1 MTQLLLLQHLQSL
14 LCMIIQKCFPID
26 IWQRA
31 LEPWRQ
37 DLFFRGLLRFWTTF
51 CLISYQSGHHFR
63 INSACQSHVKRW
75 GTVTLFWLLSAAL
88 YCSLS
93 LYPVKRHLLFC
104 LVSMDTH
111 VIRPR
116 HHRTLHISVVSSLKP
131 RKDRGNPADQPHPC
145 LKASCFAVTFV
156 LYFSMTQQVHV
167 KRIQNHW
174 STATGDRTLLSAHL

>member
-1 MTQLLLLQHLQSL
+1 MKKMCSSKHDAAFTSSPPTEFVMYDYSKML
-14 LCMIIQKCFPID
+14 FPID
-26 IWQRA
+26 IWQRE
-31 LEPWRQ
+31 LEPWRR

-93 LYPVKRHLLFC
+93 LYPSKRHLLFC

-116 HHRTLHISVVSSLKP
+116 HHRTLHISVVSSLSNQG
-131 RKDRGNPADQPHPC
+131 RI
-145 LKASCFAVTFV
+145 VV
-156 LYFSMTQQVHV
+156 TQQTSPTHV
-167 KRIQNHW
+167 
-174 STATGDRTLLSAHL
+174 